1 MKVRLELNQL
11 KIDRPKKR
19 WKIYF
24 VIVAEHPT
32 ESDKMVLATIPIE
45 PIKMVPSQNNEV
57 NFDDETPNSEGLL
70 LLKRTMPT
78 TKELNVHFY
87 VRHSRSSIRTVGEV
101 LSDIQK
107 EIGDDAMGTITNILG
122 TNNPWLIIAKSALP
136 LIGRILVKVQD
147 REMGF
152 ISMYE
157 RFGKEFEEDGNIDRQ
172 KIGGYAS
179 VVYTWAIDEE

>member
-24 VIVAEHPT
+24 VIVAEHPS
-32 ESDKMVLATIPIE
+32 EEDKMVLATIPVE
-45 PIKMVPSQNNEV
+45 PVKIVPSQDNEV

-70 LLKRTMPT
+70 LLRRTIPA
-78 TKELNVHFY
+78 TKDLNVHFY
-87 VRHSRSSIRTVGEV
+87 VRHSRSSVRTVGEV
-101 LSDIQK
+101 LKDIQK
-107 EIGDDAMGTITNILG
+107 EIGDEAMGTITDILG
-122 TNNPWLIIAKSALP
+122 TTNPWLIIAKSALP
-136 LIGRILVKVQD
+136 LVGKILSKVPD
-147 REMGF
+147 RDMGF

-157 RFGKEFEEDGNIDRQ
+157 RFGKEFEEDGNIDRH

-179 VVYTWAIDEE
+179 VVYTWAIDED